1 MAEPA
6 HGLSKTETLFYAC
19 GNVGAG
25 LLFAFTNSTLPLYLG
40 HYGLPNIAIGFLAQ
54 ERPPHAALVQIA
66 AGMASD
72 RTRTT
77 MGRRRPFIL
86 AAVPLTALALL
97 ALAIHPP
104 VWVMVALLVLMTAA
118 FASAYGPYQA
128 LLADLVPSAERGRVN
143 GALAVGGMIGQ
154 VLVLVLAS
162 MLWERAE
169 WIVFAVVAAALLVG
183 FAIVVLRIREP
194 KIVSVSEAPLH
205 PLRWLRDVGRQTQ
218 VVRYL
223 VATFFFWFAFGGLAP
238 FLTLFGVRELGTTED
253 EAVRLFLIVVVSTVI
268 FALPAGWLVDRFG
281 KKRILMLGLGLS
293 AAAAIAGSQVQ
304 TVPQAVVMLALVG
317 ASNALATVPQLPLLT
332 DLIAK
337 ERAGEMTGVGSAVWE
352 LSQPLGAICAGAL
365 ADMAGTLRVSL
376 LMAGIALAMGTLLL
390 TRVTAP
396 AVSVPERAR

>member
-218 VVRYL
+218 VMRYL

-317 ASNALATVPQLPLLT
+317 ASNALATSRSFPSSPT
-332 DLIAK
+332 SS
-337 ERAGEMTGVGSAVWE
+337 RRSA
-352 LSQPLGAICAGAL
+352 
-365 ADMAGTLRVSL
+365 RV
-376 LMAGIALAMGTLLL
+376 
-390 TRVTAP
+390 R
-396 AVSVPERAR
+396 